1 MFMTYEARVAWQNQI
16 LLAPA
21 FVLVACFILIPA
33 GAAIYISFTNDA
45 LSGFAA
51 AHPQFV
57 GFKNYVRL
65 LSDDGF
71 WNSLVVTF
79 CFVFGSSIVGQFVL
93 GLAAA
98 MALSRPIA
106 FKSVFNAA
114 LLLPNA
120 VPEVVAG
127 FIWISM
133 LAGGKNSTLSR
144 IVGLIGIAPQN
155 WLESV
160 PLLMIIVVNT
170 WRGIAFAMILMTSG
184 LSAVSPEVYESARMD
199 GATPRQIFWRITLP
213 LLRPTIL
220 LYMLVSTAGT
230 IAIFGLIYTLTR
242 GGPAGA
248 TEIIGI
254 YIYNQSF
261 TAYQLGYGSA
271 VAVIM
276 LGISVAIGALYV
288 RILKVQV

>member
-1 MFMTYEARVAWQNQI
+1 MAVSYETRVAWQNRL

-21 FVLVACFILIPA
+21 LVLIACFILIPA

-51 AHPQFV
+51 AHPHLV
-57 GFKNYVRL
+57 GLKNYARL
-65 LSDDGF
+65 FSDEGF
-71 WNSLVVTF
+71 WNSLLVTF
-79 CFVFGSSIVGQFVL
+79 CFVFGSSVIGQFVL

-98 MALSRPIA
+98 LALSRPIA
-106 FKSVFNAA
+106 LKPIFNAA
-114 LLLPNA
+114 ILLPNA

-127 FIWISM
+127 LIWISM
-133 LAGGKNSTLSR
+133 LAAGPYSTLSR
-144 IVGLIGIAPQN
+144 IVGLFDIAPPN
-155 WLESV
+155 WLQSA

-184 LSAVSPEVYESARMD
+184 LSAVPAEVYEAARMD
-199 GATPRQIFWRITLP
+199 GATPPQIFWRITLP
-213 LLRPTIL
+213 LLRPTIF

-230 IAIFGLIYTLTR
+230 ISIFGLIYTLTR
-242 GGPAGA
+242 GGPGGA

-254 YIYNQSF
+254 YVYNQSF
-261 TAYQLGYGSA
+261 NAYQLGYGSA

-276 LGISVAIGALYV
+276 LAVSVAIGAVYV
-288 RILKVQV
+288 RVLKVQV

>member
-1 MFMTYEARVAWQNQI
+1 MSMTYEARVAWQNRL

-21 FVLVACFILIPA
+21 LVLLACFILIPA
-33 GAAIYISFTNDA
+33 GAAVYISFTNDA

-57 GFKNYVRL
+57 GLKNYVRL
-65 LSDDGF
+65 FSDEEF
-71 WNSLVVTF
+71 WNSLGVTF
-79 CFVFGSSIVGQFVL
+79 FFVFGSSIVGQFAL
-93 GLAAA
+93 GLASAV
-98 MALSRPIA
+98 ALNRPIA

-114 LLLPNA
+114 ILLPNA

-133 LAGGKNSTLSR
+133 LTGGQYSTVSR
-144 IVGLIGIAPQN
+144 IVALFGIPPQN
-155 WLESV
+155 WLQSV

-184 LSAVSPEVYESARMD
+184 LSAVPREVYEAARMD
-199 GATPRQIFWRITLP
+199 GATRGQIFWRITLP
-213 LLRPTIL
+213 LLRPTIF

-230 IAIFGLIYTLTR
+230 IAIFGLIFTLTR
-242 GGPAGA
+242 GGPGGA

-254 YIYNQSF
+254 YIYDQSF
-261 TAYQLGYGSA
+261 TAFQLGYGSA

-276 LGISVAIGALYV
+276 LGVSVVIGTIYV
-288 RILKVQV
+288 RVLKVQV

>member
-1 MFMTYEARVAWQNQI
+1 MSLTYTTRVAWQNR
-16 LLAPA
+16 LLLMPA
-21 FVLVACFILIPA
+21 LMLLVCFILIPA
-33 GAAIYISFTNDA
+33 AAAIYISFTNDA
-45 LSGFAA
+45 LSGVAA

-57 GFKNYVRL
+57 GMRNYARL
-65 LSDDGF
+65 LSDGGF
-71 WNSLVVTF
+71 WNSLVVTLV
-79 CFVFGSSIVGQFVL
+79 FVFGSSVIGQFVL
-93 GLAAA
+93 GLACAI
-98 MALSRPIA
+98 ALNRPLA
-106 FKSVFNAA
+106 LRPLFNAVI
-114 LLLPNA
+114 LLPNA

-133 LAGGKNSTLSR
+133 LAGGGHSTLSR
-144 IVGLIGIAPQN
+144 IAGLFGIPSQN
-155 WLESV
+155 WLETV

-184 LSAVSPEVYESARMD
+184 LSAVPGEVHEAARMD
-199 GATPRQIFWRITLP
+199 GATARQIFWRITLP
-213 LLRPTIL
+213 LLRPTIF

-242 GGPAGA
+242 GGPGGA

-271 VAVIM
+271 VAVVV
-276 LGISVAIGALYV
+276 LGVSIVFGAIYV
-288 RILKVQV
+288 RALKVQV

>member
-1 MFMTYEARVAWQNQI
+1 M
-16 LLAPA
+16 
-21 FVLVACFILIPA
+21 
-33 GAAIYISFTNDA
+33 
-45 LSGFAA
+45 
-51 AHPQFV
+51 

-65 LSDDGF
+65 FSDQAF
-71 WNSLVVTF
+71 WNSLIVTF
-79 CFVFGSSIVGQFVL
+79 FFVFGSSIVGQFVL

-98 MALSRPIA
+98 MALNRPIA
-106 FKSVFNAA
+106 FRPVFNAA
-114 LLLPNA
+114 ILLPNA

-133 LAGGKNSTLSR
+133 LVGGKIPTLSR
-144 IVGLIGIAPQN
+144 IVGLLGLTPQN
-155 WLESV
+155 WLKSV

-184 LSAVSPEVYESARMD
+184 LSAVPTEMYEAARMD

-213 LLRPTIL
+213 LLRPTIF
-220 LYMLVSTAGT
+220 LYMLISTAGT

-242 GGPAGA
+242 GGPGGA

-254 YIYNQSF
+254 YIYDQSF

-271 VAVIM
+271 VAVIV
-276 LGISVAIGALYV
+276 LGLSVAIGAIYARV
-288 RILKVQV
+288 LKVQV

>member
-1 MFMTYEARVAWQNQI
+1 MAMTYESRTAWQNRM

-21 FVLVACFILIPA
+21 LVLLGCFVLIPA
-33 GAAIYISFTNDA
+33 GAALYMSFTNDA
-45 LSGFAA
+45 LSGYAA
-51 AHPQFV
+51 SHPHLV
-57 GFKNYVRL
+57 GLKNYLRL
-65 LSDDGF
+65 FSDPGF
-71 WNSLVVTF
+71 WNSLTVTLV
-79 CFVFGSSIVGQFVL
+79 FVFGSSIIGQFVL

-98 MALSRPIA
+98 LALRRPIA
-106 FKSVFNAA
+106 LRPVFNAA
-114 LLLPNA
+114 ILLPNA

-133 LAGGKNSTLSR
+133 LAGGKFSTVSR
-144 IVGLIGIAPQN
+144 VVVLVGIAPHN
-155 WLESV
+155 WLESA

-184 LSAVSPEVYESARMD
+184 LSAVPAEVYEAARMD
-199 GATPRQIFWRITLP
+199 GATSRQIFWHITLP
-213 LLRPTIL
+213 LLRPTIF

-242 GGPAGA
+242 GGPGGA

-261 TAYQLGYGSA
+261 VAYQLGFGSA

-276 LGISVAIGALYV
+276 LAVSVALGAIYV
-288 RILKVQV
+288 RVLKVQV